1 MIGTGMNDAQLSLV
15 IPSNRGGRALID
27 TIAAF
32 AREDAA
38 LDIIVAE
45 SACDGSREA
54 VQAQFPRV
62 TVLHFDEARTLPELR
77 AAGLLAA
84 RGAIVALTSDACTP
98 APGWAEA
105 VRRAHRHR
113 AAAIG
118 GAVENGSTTR
128 LVDWAVF
135 FCEYGRY
142 MLPLAPAQTSDLPGQ
157 NVSYKRE
164 ALTGIRETLLSGVWE
179 PFWHWELASRGA
191 ELRRD
196 PSIIVMLRR
205 HDTVSG
211 FVRERFHYARSF
223 AGQRLQGAR
232 WLRRAAYAAGAV
244 LLPPVLLARM
254 GSQLL
259 PKRRALGR
267 LACSVP
273 YLVLFTCAW
282 AAGECV
288 GYVAGAGASA
298 ARVE

>member
-1 MIGTGMNDAQLSLV
+1 MNDPQLSLV

-32 AREDAA
+32 TQEDDA

-45 SACDGSREA
+45 SAGDGSREA
-54 VQAQFPRV
+54 IRARFPRV
-62 TVLHFDEARTLPELR
+62 TILHFDEGRTLPELR

-105 VRRAHRHR
+105 VRRAHRQP

-118 GAVENGSTTR
+118 GAVENGATTR

-142 MLPLAPAQTSDLPGQ
+142 MLPLAAARTADLPGQ

-164 ALTGIRETLLSGVWE
+164 ALTGIRELLLSGVWE
-179 PFWHWELASRGA
+179 PFWHWGLASRGQ

-196 PSIIVMLRR
+196 PSFVVILRR

-232 WLRRAAYAAGAV
+232 WPRRAVYAAGTV
-244 LLPPVLLARM
+244 LLPPLLLARM

-273 YLVLFTCAW
+273 YLMLFACAW
-282 AAGECV
+282 AVGECV
-288 GYVAGAGASA
+288 GYVAGAGTSA
-298 ARVE
+298 ARIG